1 MLILEIALGIVL
13 GGILLSLLPLLV
25 ELGATIFVV
34 VIGIAIAVLAIG
46 FLLETPLLLG
56 IVLIVVFA
64 IYAHNFYEKA
74 HADINEI
81 MDLEKQIKERK
92 LAGYQADKE
101 EQKLVDLR
109 NQYNE
114 KNQRVKETKGLLG
127 KIRRH
132 RAYEKEKERRKT
144 LGYYE

>member
-34 VIGIAIAVLAIG
+34 IIGIAIAVFAIG

-64 IYAHNFYEKA
+64 IYANNFYEKA

-81 MDLEKQIKERK
+81 MDLEKQVKERK

-101 EQKLVDLR
+101 EQKLIELR
-109 NQYNE
+109 NQYNV

-132 RAYEKEKERRKT
+132 KAYEVEKERRKT
-144 LGYYE
+144 LGYDE

>member
-34 VIGIAIAVLAIG
+34 IIGIAIAVFAIG

-56 IVLIVVFA
+56 VVLIVVFA
-64 IYAHNFYEKA
+64 IYANNFYEKA

-132 RAYEKEKERRKT
+132 KAYEEEKERRKT
-144 LGYYE
+144 LGYDE